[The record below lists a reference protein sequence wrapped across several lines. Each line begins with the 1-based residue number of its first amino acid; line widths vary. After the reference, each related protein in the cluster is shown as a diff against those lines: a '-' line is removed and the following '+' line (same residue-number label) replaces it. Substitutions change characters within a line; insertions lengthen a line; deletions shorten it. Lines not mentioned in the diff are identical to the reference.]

1 MIDQP
6 MFNIVASA
14 NDAYVGEGQVAMR
27 PSKGSLVELDDGC
40 TYEIV
45 ELNQESANS
54 YTADVQLW
62 DRD

>member
-1 MIDQP
+1 MIDQQ

-45 ELNQESANS
+45 GLNQESANS
-54 YTADVQLW
+54 
-62 DRD
+62 